1 MWFSKVEKIISFSL
15 RLKIFNALSEDEGI
29 IGYNKKQIFLIIS
42 SETYIIVFNLIGSFF
57 LFQGSSSL
65 KYLLAANN
73 ELTINRNSHKIQGVA
88 NNLVVTT
95 ERAGFTLVYYNATQ
109 GWVLKDR
116 G

>member
-1 MWFSKVEKIISFSL
+1 M
-15 RLKIFNALSEDEGI
+15 A
-29 IGYNKKQIFLIIS
+29 IS
-42 SETYIIVFNLIGSFF
+42 SAICNTFKRDLLKGFHDF
-57 LFQGSSSL
+57 DSSGGDTFKIALYTSSATL
-65 KYLLAANN
+65 GDEVAFIDPTGYFANN